1 MPPRQRVKLLAVGM
15 LIAQMLLAAGAV
27 AEPMR
32 LRVATV
38 GVPPSL
44 HTLYMHV
51 AFEEGIYRRNGLA
64 VDELV
69 QLAAG
74 PLVSQALV
82 AGRIDVGETDA
93 EGAINA
99 IASGANLLAISAPAQ
114 HLSYLIAARS
124 EIKSLKDLVGQPFA
138 ISRPG
143 ALSQYLLFPALDR
156 AGIARNSLV
165 WTPIGGASERRLAL
179 VNNRVKGALLHVD
192 FALAAQRDA
201 QVVTLDR
208 TMRSN
213 PDYPHELLVVR
224 RDLAERQPE
233 VVTAITRSIIEAC
246 RFMATDRAR
255 TLEIYRKYAN
265 EKDLKLANEA
275 YDALM
280 DIKGWGTNGG
290 MTRKGLEAA
299 IRLALENGALKR
311 PMAVE
316 DLADFRFQED
326 ALRQVGAAP
335 E

>member
-1 MPPRQRVKLLAVGM
+1 
-15 LIAQMLLAAGAV
+15 
-27 AEPMR
+27 
-32 LRVATV
+32 
-38 GVPPSL
+38 VPPSL

-51 AFEEGIYRRNGLA
+51 AFEEGIYRRNGLI

-74 PLVSQALV
+74 PLVTQALV

-114 HLSYLIAARS
+114 HLSYLIAARR
-124 EIKSLKDLVGQPFA
+124 EIGSLKDLVGQPFA

-201 QVVTLDR
+201 QVITLDR
-208 TMRSN
+208 AADSN

-224 RDLAERQPE
+224 RDLAERQPQ
-233 VVTAITRSIIEAC
+233 VATAITRAIIEAC
-246 RFMATDRAR
+246 RFMAANRAR

-265 EKDLKLANEA
+265 ENDLKLANDA
-275 YDALM
+275 YDAIM
-280 DIKGWGTNGG
+280 DIKGWGLNGG
-290 MTRKGLEAA
+290 MTRKGLDAA
-299 IRLALENGALKR
+299 IRLAVENGALKH
-311 PMAVE
+311 PMAIE
-316 DLADFRFQED
+316 SLADFRFQQE
-326 ALRQVGAAP
+326 ALRQAGTAA